1 MRGHAIPSSQTHE
14 VPACDEAVDAR
25 LRGNFRHHARSR
37 ISETIFFHVHVP
49 NANILSIEISM
60 ASNEL
65 EQVRKHWAELAG
77 KSVIYSFLLSNI
89 EIVVATHGSVTAKLK
104 VGKEHL
110 NSKGTLHGTVSAC
123 LTDWAGGLAIASTG
137 LDKTGVSTDIHT
149 IYISTAKENDELEIV
164 GRATKVGKT
173 LAYTT
178 IEISKLSADGQRTPV
193 CNGTHTKYVKA

>member
-1 MRGHAIPSSQTHE
+1 MVCVR
-14 VPACDEAVDAR
+14 DDAVDAPGFAAT
-25 LRGNFRHHARSR
+25 LNVNSGDLLPGSL
-37 ISETIFFHVHVP
+37 SFF
-49 NANILSIEISM
+49 LSNVQATHEHINESM
-60 ASNEL
+60 ASSEL
-65 EQVRKHWAELAG
+65 EHVRKHWAELRG
-77 KSVIYSFLLSNI
+77 KSVIYNFLLSNI
-89 EIVVATHGSVTAKLK
+89 DVVAASHGTVTARLK

-149 IYISTAKENDELEIV
+149 IYISTAKEGDDLEVV

-178 IEISKLSADGQRTPV
+178 IEIVKLSADGQRVPV